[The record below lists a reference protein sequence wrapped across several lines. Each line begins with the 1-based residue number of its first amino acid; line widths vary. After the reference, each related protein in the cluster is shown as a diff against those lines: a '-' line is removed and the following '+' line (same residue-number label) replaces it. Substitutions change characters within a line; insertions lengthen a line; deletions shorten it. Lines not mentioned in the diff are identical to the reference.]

1 MRARLVRVRV
11 RVIGLGAGRSRVGA
25 PSQRGGEGLGKGL
38 DEGLGKGVDEGLG
51 KGVDEGLGKG
61 VASPL
66 FEVSSVA
73 AAAALSSSASNI
85 LMAWASSCYHVRCK
99 AWHLYERAGMR
110 GRSHRGQ
117 GRGGVHGARGWHRQG
132 LHARRE
138 VRGD

>member
-1 MRARLVRVRV
+1 M
-11 RVIGLGAGRSRVGA
+11 
-25 PSQRGGEGLGKGL
+25 GKGL
-38 DEGLGKGVDEGLG
+38 DEGLG

-117 GRGGVHGARGWHRQG
+117 GRGGVHGARGWHRQ
-132 LHARRE
+132 
-138 VRGD
+138 RGCTRGEK

>member
-25 PSQRGGEGLGKGL
+25 PSQRGDEGLGKGL
-38 DEGLGKGVDEGLG
+38 DEGLGKGLDEGLG

-99 AWHLYERAGMR
+99 DLSIYMSVQVCEAGLTEDR
-110 GRSHRGQ
+110 GVAAGCMGLGAGIDRGCT
-117 GRGGVHGARGWHRQG
+117 RG
-132 LHARRE
+132 E
-138 VRGD
+138 K

>member
-25 PSQRGGEGLGKGL
+25 PSQRGDEGLGKGL
-38 DEGLGKGVDEGLG
+38 DEGLG

-99 AWHLYERAGMR
+99 DLSIYMSVQVCEAGLTEDR
-110 GRSHRGQ
+110 GVAAGCMGLGAGIDRGCT
-117 GRGGVHGARGWHRQG
+117 RG
-132 LHARRE
+132 E
-138 VRGD
+138 K